1 VSDNFSGS
9 PVGKKFFGGSPGSKD
24 VQARAKKG
32 LRRQVT
38 AGLQQVRAQLQQGQ
52 GRGRG
57 QANHRALKVGPRWT
71 SLARGISSA
80 SNSESKVS
88 FGNEIRE
95 EPVQQMP
102 EIVEEQ
108 PENGDIRQAPAKIM
122 VKTDGDREV
131 TEAVNNVLT
140 LPQPVS
146 PGAGVA
152 SIQDK
157 ESILQVLPLMEGGKE
172 EKIKNAETIPFHA
185 AFTLQEADISQ
196 VAGSFVSQTDDT
208 PQSSDI
214 PQAAEISGR
223 RSADIPQAAA
233 ISGTPTADIP
243 HSADISQA
251 ADNTR
256 TADMFQPSSNPSAEI
271 CLENVSIGKKSSHH
285 KKQYE
290 KSLKKCKNYDGAK
303 GPDPYMGLNVSKHD
317 DREHG
322 DRNKNREAEESKE
335 GNKRRG
341 DARSKDGIKTSK
353 EETKSDRIA
362 ARPTVI
368 DLYSSSPDAL
378 EDIPGID
385 DELAQTIVSS
395 VRIAASSYSRFI
407 TRYRD
412 WLMDEFT
419 AVGALYI

>member
-1 VSDNFSGS
+1 
-9 PVGKKFFGGSPGSKD
+9 
-24 VQARAKKG
+24 
-32 LRRQVT
+32 
-38 AGLQQVRAQLQQGQ
+38 
-52 GRGRG
+52 
-57 QANHRALKVGPRWT
+57 
-71 SLARGISSA
+71 
-80 SNSESKVS
+80 
-88 FGNEIRE
+88 
-95 EPVQQMP
+95 MP

-108 PENGDIRQAPAKIM
+108 PENGGFRQAPAKVM
-122 VKTDGDREV
+122 VETDGDREM
-131 TEAVNNVLT
+131 TEAVNNVST
-140 LPQPVS
+140 LPKPVS
-146 PGAGVA
+146 PGAG
-152 SIQDK
+152 
-157 ESILQVLPLMEGGKE
+157 E
-172 EKIKNAETIPFHA
+172 EKIKNAEMISSQA
-185 AFTLQEADISQ
+185 AFTLQEAGISQ
-196 VAGSFVSQTDDT
+196 VADSFVSQTDDT

-214 PQAAEISGR
+214 PQAAESSGR
-223 RSADIPQAAA
+223 RSADIPQAAE

-290 KSLKKCKNYDGAK
+290 KSLKKCKNHDGDK
-303 GPDPYMGLNVSKHD
+303 GPDPYKGQHD

-335 GNKRRG
+335 ANKRRR
-341 DARSKDGIKTSK
+341 DARSKDGVKTSK

-362 ARPTVI
+362 ARPSVI

-419 AVGALYI
+419 AVGALYISI